1 MPHLCLPR
9 TRGGG
14 AAALRVSSLGACS
27 DLPRMEYAMINA
39 REWKGWMKI
48 ARIAGHTLARLHTHS
63 HRDFGLG
70 QTMRL
75 VHEYGQ
81 EHTLAV
87 EYWRLA
93 KQLRATE

>member
-1 MPHLCLPR
+1 
-9 TRGGG
+9 
-14 AAALRVSSLGACS
+14 
-27 DLPRMEYAMINA
+27 MINA

-48 ARIAGHTLARLHTHS
+48 ARIAGHTLARLHTHT
-63 HRDFGLG
+63 HKDFGLR